1 MLNYREQLI
10 IHNITQLTVSCIYR
24 PISKGVFYFILHC
37 TLNKVDKSVS
47 ATILYNYIQNVK
59 KIKNTG
65 KLQRQFQN
73 EIILNVFSILAYT
86 KQNEWIRYQQKY
98 NNYISSKS

>member
-1 MLNYREQLI
+1 ME
-10 IHNITQLTVSCIYR
+10 
-24 PISKGVFYFILHC
+24 KK
-37 TLNKVDKSVS
+37 NK
-47 ATILYNYIQNVK
+47 
-59 KIKNTG
+59 KNTG